1 MESKVQNKPFEASA
15 EEEVGR
21 GWALEELL
29 VRRALL
35 EEHAD
40 VPDVEAEFQKVQER
54 RLEIPG

>member
-29 VRRALL
+29 VRRAL
-35 EEHAD
+35 
-40 VPDVEAEFQKVQER
+40 
-54 RLEIPG
+54 

>member
-1 MESKVQNKPFEASA
+1 MESKVQKKPFEASA

-40 VPDVEAEFQKVQER
+40 VPDVEAEFQKFQER